1 MTTIGVIYKKE
12 DRLIAGTAQQVI
24 KDLKKKGYKIDLAK
38 AKFVLTLGGDGT
50 ILRAARALAKKGV
63 PILGIHMGGLG
74 FMSEIELHK
83 LNEALDQIK
92 KKKFII
98 DERAMI
104 EAAVSGRKILAL
116 NDIVISKSAIARV
129 IKLEIKGVAEYTAD
143 GLIFSSATGSTA
155 YNLSTGGPLLTP
167 DSQSMVISAICPHS
181 INTRPIV
188 IKEPITVVLNRGRD
202 VILTADGQDVI
213 SLHEGQKIRVQKSR
227 LKTRF
232 IRLKEYNFFERVK
245 GAFGFGPR
253 F

>member
-1 MTTIGVIYKKE
+1 
-12 DRLIAGTAQQVI
+12 
-24 KDLKKKGYKIDLAK
+24 
-38 AKFVLTLGGDGT
+38 
-50 ILRAARALAKKGV
+50 
-63 PILGIHMGGLG
+63 
-74 FMSEIELHK
+74 
-83 LNEALDQIK
+83 
-92 KKKFII
+92 
-98 DERAMI
+98 
-104 EAAVSGRKILAL
+104 
-116 NDIVISKSAIARV
+116 
-129 IKLEIKGVAEYTAD
+129 
-143 GLIFSSATGSTA
+143 
-155 YNLSTGGPLLTP
+155 
-167 DSQSMVISAICPHS
+167 MVISAICPHS